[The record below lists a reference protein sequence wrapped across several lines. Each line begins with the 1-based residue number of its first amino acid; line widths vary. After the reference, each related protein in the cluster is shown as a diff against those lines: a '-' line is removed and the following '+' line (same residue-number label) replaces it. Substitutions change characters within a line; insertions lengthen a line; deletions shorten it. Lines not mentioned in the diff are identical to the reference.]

1 MPATSVSSRSDS
13 THPRRVDR
21 ALIWILAA
29 GAVLRLVILVGTAD
43 LQLHIVDEQHYA
55 ALAGNLTHSGVFAM
69 TPGQP
74 TSMRPP
80 LYPAFIAGLWRLA
93 GQESLQ
99 LVRAAQIALSLASVV
114 LLYRIG
120 TQLLDRR
127 AAVLAAAGLCFYPSL
142 LIGNY
147 LLLTETLFT
156 FLLLVFIHGYI
167 ALLRRP
173 RTLVALATGGA
184 LALAA
189 LTRSVL
195 WPFPILLAPWT
206 YLSLTGTRMARLAT
220 VGFLL
225 IGYVAVVAPWAI
237 RNTRLQKV
245 LTIVDTMGGSNLRTG
260 NYEHTPDDRMWD
272 AVSLEGS
279 QNWASALR
287 EAHPGVT
294 FTEGEKDKWAQGM
307 ALSYMWH
314 HPLITLRRSA
324 IKFADF
330 WGLEREY
337 AAGLQ
342 QGIFRPPKVIAVFAV
357 VAIGIVYPLM
367 MSAAVFG
374 LCLARPADVRIHRL
388 LLLIVLF
395 VCALHV
401 LAFGHSRYHLPLVP
415 ILLLYAGSAWVDR
428 SWRRLGGDFRMIG
441 VPVAGVL
448 VLAAIWIRQ
457 LAFTDF
463 SRVAALLQSLG

>member
-1 MPATSVSSRSDS
+1 MIFA
-13 THPRRVDR
+13 
-21 ALIWILAA
+21 
-29 GAVLRLVILVGTAD
+29 GTAD

-55 ALAGNLTHSGVFAM
+55 ALAGNLTDSGVFAL
-69 TPGQP
+69 TAGKP

-80 LYPAFIAGLWRLA
+80 LYPAFVAGLWRLT

-120 TQLLDRR
+120 TQLFDRR

-156 FLLLVFIHGYI
+156 FLLLVFINGYI

-189 LTRSVL
+189 LTRSIL
-195 WPFPILLAPWT
+195 WPFPIVLVPLT

-225 IGYVAVVAPWAI
+225 IGYGAVIAPWAI

-245 LTIVDTMGGSNLRTG
+245 PTMVDTMGGLNLRMG

-279 QNWASALR
+279 QNWAAALF
-287 EAHPGVT
+287 EAYPGVT
-294 FTEGEKDKWAQGM
+294 FTEGEKDKWAQRM
-307 ALSYMWH
+307 AVVYMWH

-337 AAGLQ
+337 AAGLEHA
-342 QGIFRPPKVIAVFAV
+342 IFRPPQVIAVLAV
-357 VAIGIVYPLM
+357 AAIAVVYPLM
-367 MSAAVFG
+367 MIAAVFG
-374 LCLARPADVRIHRL
+374 LSLARPADVRIHRL
-388 LLLIVLF
+388 LLLIVIF
-395 VCALHV
+395 ICAIHTLT
-401 LAFGHSRYHLPLVP
+401 FGHSRYHLPLVP
-415 ILLLYAGSAWVDR
+415 VLLLYAASAWLNR
-428 SWRRLGGDFRMIG
+428 SWRRLGGDVRTIP

-457 LAFTDF
+457 LAFKDF
-463 SRVAALLQSLG
+463 SRAAALLRSLG